1 MEREEEKRGKKGEKK
16 KREREK
22 EEDRKIINANEKS
35 SRSRRGRTRIGEIN
49 ERMRSGLRLGERELI
64 QEYALP
70 STCTSS

>member
-22 EEDRKIINANEKS
+22 EEDRKIINANEES

>member
-1 MEREEEKRGKKGEKK
+1 MQMK
-16 KREREK
+16 KRAVDL
-22 EEDRKIINANEKS
+22 EEAE
-35 SRSRRGRTRIGEIN
+35 TRIGEIN

>member
-1 MEREEEKRGKKGEKK
+1 MEREGKEREKGGKKEG
-16 KREREK
+16 REREK
-22 EEDRKIINANEKS
+22 EEDRKIINANEES